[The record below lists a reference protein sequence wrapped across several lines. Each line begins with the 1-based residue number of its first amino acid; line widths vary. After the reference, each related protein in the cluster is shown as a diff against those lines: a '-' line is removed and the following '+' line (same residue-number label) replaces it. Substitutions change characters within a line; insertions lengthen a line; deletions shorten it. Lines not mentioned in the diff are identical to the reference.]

1 VTKRARTY
9 TPLRRQKA
17 TSCNCSPAHGATRR
31 LPSPP
36 RKPPTSPT
44 LETRRC
50 TTTPPTVKTVI
61 GEPKNINAASITALR
76 TGLDALEAEIAAAR
90 AELDAVAADMAG

>member
-1 VTKRARTY
+1 
-9 TPLRRQKA
+9 
-17 TSCNCSPAHGATRR
+17 
-31 LPSPP
+31 
-36 RKPPTSPT
+36 
-44 LETRRC
+44 
-50 TTTPPTVKTVI
+50 VI